1 VPTNE
6 RDSEL
11 RRGGRDAAPGSARG
25 GAERSAAEREA
36 ARAERERRRREGQQ
50 GGTGDAGGPPRAGE
64 RPAPRAE
71 RVRRTRR
78 DPASPPVAAPPRER
92 RRRGPRRA
100 RVLIF
105 FAAVVVA
112 LAAIVVFGWL
122 YYFHTGPEG
131 GSVTVTIPAGSTLT
145 GVADLLAAKRI
156 VPRARAFEIRA
167 ESDGHAADLKPGTYT
182 FHVNEPYETLIAQ
195 LVAGGK
201 PLTVKVTIPEGFT
214 IPQTAGL
221 VHSRLSGFSAATYI
235 DLTQKHPMSYVLTG
249 YKKGN
254 RLEGLLFPATYD
266 VLPGVTPREFVQQQ
280 LDAFTKTL
288 TNVDMTR
295 AQKAKLT
302 PYDVVIIASMIE
314 REARVSQ
321 ERALVSAV
329 IWNRLRKGMKLQ
341 IDATIQYALGKQKPV
356 LTYQDLKIDSPYNTY
371 LHFGL
376 PPTPIA
382 NPGAA
387 SLVAAAN
394 PANVD
399 YLYYVARGDG
409 SGKHYFSS
417 TYSQFLQDQ
426 ARAQH

>member
-1 VPTNE
+1 M
-6 RDSEL
+6 
-11 RRGGRDAAPGSARG
+11 
-25 GAERSAAEREA
+25 
-36 ARAERERRRREGQQ
+36 
-50 GGTGDAGGPPRAGE
+50 
-64 RPAPRAE
+64 
-71 RVRRTRR
+71 
-78 DPASPPVAAPPRER
+78 
-92 RRRGPRRA
+92 
-100 RVLIF
+100 
-105 FAAVVVA
+105 
-112 LAAIVVFGWL
+112 
-122 YYFHTGPEG
+122 
-131 GSVTVTIPAGSTLT
+131 
-145 GVADLLAAKRI
+145 
-156 VPRARAFEIRA
+156 
-167 ESDGHAADLKPGTYT
+167 
-182 FHVNEPYETLIAQ
+182 
-195 LVAGGK
+195 
-201 PLTVKVTIPEGFT
+201 
-214 IPQTAGL
+214 PQTASL

-235 DLTQKHPMSYVLTG
+235 DLTQKHPMAYVLAG

-266 VLPGVTPREFVQQQ
+266 VMPGITPREFVQKQ

-288 TNVDMTR
+288 ANVDMTR

-329 IWNRLRKGMKLQ
+329 IWNRLRKRMKLQ

-356 LTYQDLKIDSPYNTY
+356 LTYQDLKINSPYNTY